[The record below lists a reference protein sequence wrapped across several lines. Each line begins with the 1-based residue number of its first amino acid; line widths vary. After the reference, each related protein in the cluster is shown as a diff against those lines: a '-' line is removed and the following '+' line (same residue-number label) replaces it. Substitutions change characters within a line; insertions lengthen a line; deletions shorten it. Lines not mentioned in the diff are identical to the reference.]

1 MVDETQPAAGMFE
14 EHVEP
19 LLKGLAPFVM
29 KHVLGL
35 ESLIDRQVDRVIR
48 IGHAGL
54 TGARRFLLLL
64 GAGYIIVDDVVLALL
79 SPILPL
85 HGRRDPLVV
94 RLAEAR
100 RTEAT

>member
-1 MVDETQPAAGMFE
+1 MVDEAQPAAGMLE

-19 LLKGLAPFVM
+19 LLKGLAPLVM
-29 KHVLGL
+29 EHVLGL
-35 ESLIDRQVDRVIR
+35 ESLIDRQVDRIVR

-54 TGARRFLLLL
+54 IGARRLLLFL
-64 GAGYIIVDDVVLALL
+64 GAGYVILDDVVLALL
-79 SPILPL
+79 PPVLPL
-85 HGRRDPLVV
+85 HGRRHSLMV